1 MNTETLAAQTLALLN
16 EEQVEPITRLA
27 KVLPPI
33 RGARRDANT
42 LRRWI
47 RQGKRGRAGEV
58 IYLEGFYGPDRAW
71 WSSRPALARFFARL
85 QGQLAPQQPVPSN
98 FERLAAQQ
106 LEEFQKELKKGQKK
120 KSGRRAYG

>member
-1 MNTETLAAQTLALLN
+1 MNFETMAAQTLALLN

-27 KVLPPI
+27 KVLPPV
-33 RGARRDANT
+33 RGVRRDANT

-47 RQGKRGRAGEV
+47 REGKRGRGGEV
-58 IYLEGFYGPDRAW
+58 VFLEGFYGPDRAW

-98 FERLAAQQ
+98 FERLAVKQRD
-106 LEEFQKELKKGQKK
+106 EFERELKKGKK
-120 KSGRRAYG
+120 KSGRRA